1 MKPVTTNKHLRV
13 KSHGVDGGYGIIHL
27 PRDNRKGYTA
37 ASIIWSWG
45 GGWDHVSV
53 RPFSGANPTW
63 DDMCFVK
70 DMFFYDEDCVVQYHP
85 PKSEYVN
92 NVDNCLHLWRP
103 IGEAMP
109 MPPSIFTG
117 LKGVKLK

>member
-1 MKPVTTNKHLRV
+1 MKPVKTNNNLRV
-13 KSHGVDGGYGIIHL
+13 KEQGIDGGYGIIHL
-27 PRDNRKGYTA
+27 PRNNKKGYTTA
-37 ASIIWSWG
+37 TIIWSWG

-53 RPFSGANPTW
+53 RPFSGSTPTW
-63 DDMCFVK
+63 SDMCFVK
-70 DMFFYDEDCVVQYHP
+70 DMFFEEEDCVVQYHP

-92 NVDNCLHLWRP
+92 NVDNCLHLWRLR
-103 IGEAMP
+103 GEPMP